1 MRDPALISSLENIS
15 AQTMIVWG
23 EADLL
28 TPLEHAAAFSS
39 RIRGSRIAIVEEAG
53 HFPQK
58 EKPQTF
64 LRVVCNFLAGATNQ
78 SEERGSPAPYLV
90 IEAVPAI

>member
-1 MRDPALISSLENIS
+1 MRGPGADFIPGECLRANHDRL
-15 AQTMIVWG
+15 G
-23 EADLL
+23 EADLV

-64 LRVVCNFLAGATNQ
+64 LRVVCNFLAGRDEPVAGT
-78 SEERGSPAPYLV
+78 R
-90 IEAVPAI
+90 